1 MTEQEQ
7 QLLQAILRIDH
18 ASAPEL
24 SMALV
29 KGIDQQV
36 KRFHKK
42 MLSNSLEFYRGE
54 RNHEGRIALNNLIAW
69 MGREKE
75 QVGLSAKDVATMV
88 AFHHFHPQQ
97 ADNYLE
103 FNEPLGAFEPQ
114 HAEER
119 MQEAIPLF
127 IEGIASGDWQLKE
140 YPEELRGNREVAL
153 AAIKEDY
160 DALRFASVELKSD
173 KEVVLEA
180 VKQSGYALEYASEA
194 LQNDP
199 ELIAL
204 AEKTKK

>member
-7 QLLQAILRIDH
+7 QLIQAILRIDH
-18 ASAPEL
+18 ASAPEVA
-24 SMALV
+24 MALV

-54 RNHEGRIALNNLIAW
+54 RNDEGRIALNNLIAW
-69 MGREKE
+69 MGVEKE
-75 QVGLSAKDVATMV
+75 KYSLSAKDVGTMV
-88 AFHHFHPQQ
+88 ALYHFHPQED
-97 ADNYLE
+97 DNYLE
-103 FNEPLGAFEPQ
+103 FNEPLGGFEPQ

-140 YPEELRGNREVAL
+140 YPEELR
-153 AAIKEDY
+153 
-160 DALRFASVELKSD
+160 SD

-180 VKQSGYALEYASEA
+180 VKKSGFSLEYASEELRSDKEFVLEAIKKSGFALEYASEA

-199 ELIAL
+199 EIIAL